1 MTKTF
6 CAFSFAASESVPTR
20 TWRRDYNRS
29 VANKDIIISRDQNVR
44 FPCGNCNSVFSMK
57 HNLQYHWRIEC
68 GQPPRYN
75 CPYCVYRTKHPSNV
89 RAHVRRIHPGS
100 RVYVVDIRK
109 TDIPQFSWIPYS
121 LNSIYCWRILLLIRL
136 CGDVWRCSYKVS
148 KDSKAYFQKDPV
160 SLLYILSKFI
170 FRLLRILCAIK
181 MKCPESYF
189 RNVKRILVLYTQ
201 QTW

>member
-6 CAFSFAASESVPTR
+6 CVFFFFAASESVR
-20 TWRRDYNRS
+20 TWRKDYNRS
-29 VANKDIIISRDQNVR
+29 VASKVITSARDQNAR
-44 FPCGNCNSVFSMK
+44 SFPCGNCNSVFSMK

-109 TDIPQFSWIPYS
+109 TEIPQFFWIPLS
-121 LNSIYCWRILLLIRL
+121 LNGIPFHLSSLSTRRSS
-136 CGDVWRCSYKVS
+136 DVLFYKT
-148 KDSKAYFQKDPV
+148 YFQMTV
-160 SLLYILSKFI
+160 SLYSVKFYSSL
-170 FRLLRILCAIK
+170 FDCCAFCARL
-181 MKCPESYF
+181 
-189 RNVKRILVLYTQ
+189 
-201 QTW
+201 